1 MRILDSDG
9 SNSSARNSNIPK
21 FLKCKTNFEY
31 YDEFEVCQRR
41 AQNGAIKYVEAELW
55 NENSRMK
62 RVDLKLWNQNGRPEL
77 V

>member
-1 MRILDSDG
+1 M
-9 SNSSARNSNIPK
+9 N
-21 FLKCKTNFEY
+21 
-31 YDEFEVCQRR
+31 DEFEVCQRR

-77 V
+77 VETEEAANKSLKSNTRHSPRK